1 MPCPQVRL
9 KAHGIKGEVTYA
21 QDLAPL
27 LPFGSQPGTNPGEEF
42 GQRERLGQVALRAES
57 SSTPH
62 GVRRIL
68 ALIYSSQR
76 ERSTLS
82 RRARR
87 APAAPLASARRA
99 TRKRPPHYSQAP
111 AAPPLNTRRRAASY
125 PVITTIWSSR
135 AADLADHMKYSE
147 HCVRERVQ
155 GGFCAC
161 FLAVCGLA
169 KAACRHWLA
178 KWSGRSTARFEEA
191 RW

>member
-1 MPCPQVRL
+1 MPASPPEGARYQGRGHL
-9 KAHGIKGEVTYA
+9 RA
-21 QDLAPL
+21 
-27 LPFGSQPGTNPGEEF
+27 GS
-42 GQRERLGQVALRAES
+42 RSAAALRLAAWHE
-57 SSTPH
+57 PRR
-62 GVRRIL
+62 GVRPARTAWSGSL
-68 ALIYSSQR
+68 ARRELIHS
-76 ERSTLS
+76 
-82 RRARR
+82 ARR
-87 APAAPLASARRA
+87 AENPRAHLLQPAGTVNPQPEGAASARRA